1 MWKNVI
7 LLVAK
12 KVEFIYHRIYVP
24 STVDAELQGRGGSRI
39 FRMLVKNFVAEH
51 WGRGYF

>member
-12 KVEFIYHRIYVP
+12 KVEFIYRIIYVP
-24 STVDAELQGRGGSRI
+24 STVDAELQGMRKSASMAACCQEI
-39 FRMLVKNFVAEH
+39 F
-51 WGRGYF
+51 